1 LIPIKPDKIITNV
14 EIISRLKRLRKLPS
28 SNDESKLQFLTENLD
43 LFNNLSSVQSQFIL
57 ATIDAE
63 LETSKSFGLTLTD
76 EEQYREK
83 FAFLSLFNS
92 RIDYIKEYSQLTGLE
107 ANSAYNKTH
116 SLLFEELSNMLS
128 DILIKYYAFFSEQG
142 NLEVKNKYN
151 AHLESTLSIILRSLW
166 G

>member
-1 LIPIKPDKIITNV
+1 M

-83 FAFLSLFNS
+83 FA
-92 RIDYIKEYSQLTGLE
+92 
-107 ANSAYNKTH
+107 
-116 SLLFEELSNMLS
+116 
-128 DILIKYYAFFSEQG
+128 
-142 NLEVKNKYN
+142 
-151 AHLESTLSIILRSLW
+151 
-166 G
+166 